1 MKLTKNG
8 KIKRSFGTRSKQIV
22 NEDLDNDFSKVLQ
35 FLVFGLPMYSQYS
48 KDGTLDSFNSID
60 MNNIREYNM
69 FFENKRKTILIHMK
83 S

>member
-22 NEDLDNDFSKVLQ
+22 NEDLDNDFSKMLQ
-35 FLVFGLPMYSQYS
+35 FRVFSLAIYYQYLKDDILDLFNLFDILSES
-48 KDGTLDSFNSID
+48 K
-60 MNNIREYNM
+60 Y
-69 FFENKRKTILIHMK
+69 FENKLKIILINMK